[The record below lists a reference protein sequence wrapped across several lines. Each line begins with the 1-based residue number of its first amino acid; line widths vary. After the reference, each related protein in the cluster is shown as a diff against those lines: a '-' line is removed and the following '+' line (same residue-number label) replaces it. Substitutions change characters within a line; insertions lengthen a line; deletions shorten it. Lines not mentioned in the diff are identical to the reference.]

1 MMHDALKRGMPRLA
15 AFGAC
20 LPLLLGACSKN
31 NDSTNVGAGSG
42 SGSSGGGATTTA
54 AASVNSGPTI
64 SVTEFQFDPDPA
76 PVKVGQVVTWQNDG
90 SAKHQV
96 SEDPASAGSSQPFE
110 SPLISSGQNYQYQ
123 FNTEGTFN
131 YICRIHPEKMKG
143 SITVTK

>member
-1 MMHDALKRGMPRLA
+1 MPRLA

-20 LPLLLGACSKN
+20 LPLLLGACSKA
-31 NDSTNVGAGSG
+31 NDSTTNAGAPAGTP
-42 SGSSGGGATTTA
+42 TTTA
-54 AASVNSGPTI
+54 AAAVNSGPTI

-76 PVKVGQVVTWQNDG
+76 PVKVGQVVTWTNDG

-110 SPLISSGQNYQYQ
+110 SPLISSGQTYQYQ
-123 FNTEGTFN
+123 FNTAGTFN

-143 SITVTK
+143 SITVTQ